1 MATVVGLI
9 LKESK
14 KTEIKPKEPTKAEIQ
29 AKLKELG
36 IEFSDKATK
45 EELVAL
51 LPQE

>member
-29 AKLKELG
+29 AKLKDLAS
-36 IEFSDKATK
+36 IF
-45 EELVAL
+45 
-51 LPQE
+51 